1 MRKALSAIHQRV
13 GIGISRRLSTRV
25 TGSVVDEGQSI
36 AIPSNLKLSSRCL
49 EAVRE
54 RESES
59 TGGVRVGGAKRHVN
73 RFVQLSDA
81 SMLRVPVLSMP
92 WEDSNCGNYENPT
105 KFVIHSS
112 IEIGFCRY
120 Q

>member
-13 GIGISRRLSTRV
+13 GNGVTRHLSTRSI
-25 TGSVVDEGQSI
+25 GSLVDEGPFI

-54 RESES
+54 RERKSI
-59 TGGVRVGGAKRHVN
+59 GGVGVEGAKRHSKG
-73 RFVQLSDA
+73 FVQLSDA

-92 WEDSNCGNYENPT
+92 WKEDNYG
-105 KFVIHSS
+105 K
-112 IEIGFCRY
+112 Y
-120 Q
+120 

>member
-13 GIGISRRLSTRV
+13 GIGVSRHLSARV
-25 TGSVVDEGQSI
+25 TGSVADEGQSI

-54 RESES
+54 RERES
-59 TGGVRVGGAKRHVN
+59 TGGVGVEGAKRHVN
-73 RFVQLSDA
+73 GFVQLSDA

-92 WEDSNCGNYENPT
+92 WEDSNSGNYEKTT
-105 KFVIHSS
+105 KFVIRSG